1 MDKGQAK
8 TVAMAKV
15 DIKTCLEALLF
26 DADEVAT
33 MGAYERRF
41 YMKKLAAAQELVDR
55 VMRVVAGDE

>member
-1 MDKGQAK
+1 
-8 TVAMAKV
+8 MAKV